1 MSWTD
6 YLKILPEVKK
16 PEKKLGF
23 NEKLKWTVIVL
34 FLYFLLSVIPLYGLD
49 PNYVSQFEALSV
61 LLAAKLGSL
70 ISLGIGPIVSGSII
84 LQLLSGAGVL
94 NLDTQSKEGREK
106 YQLIQKA
113 VSIGFIIFMN
123 TMYVLSGA
131 IPPAQGSIINILVLI
146 LQLIFGGLLLMLFDE
161 ICSKWGFGSGISLFI
176 AAGVS
181 QQVFVTALSP
191 LINDATGYFVGYMPL
206 IFQLLFEGQPALI
219 VWPLISIIATVGVF
233 MLVVFAQSIKVNI
246 PLTMGRVRGYNIKW
260 PIKFFY
266 TSNIPVIFTASLIAM
281 IQMAGMFLFN
291 AGFPLLG
298 TFAGQQPISGLAY
311 WLQFPSIQDL
321 WVQGFFNFIPQL
333 IVYPLF
339 MILGSIG
346 FSLLWV
352 QVGGQ
357 DPASV
362 ATQIYD
368 SGLSIPGF
376 RRDKRILERVLARYI
391 NPLTVLGAATVGI
404 LAVIADLFSALS
416 RGTGILLTVMII
428 YGIYENIS
436 RTGMDDASPVV
447 KKMFGAL

>member
-1 MSWTD
+1 MSWVD
-6 YLKILPEVKK
+6 YLKWLPEVKK
-16 PEKKLGF
+16 PLKKLGF
-23 NEKLKWTVIVL
+23 NEKLKWTLIVL
-34 FLYFLLSVIPLYGLD
+34 VLYFLLSVIPLYGLD
-49 PNYVSQFEALSV
+49 PNYVSQFESLSV

-84 LQLLSGAGVL
+84 LQLLNGSGVI
-94 NLDTQSKEGREK
+94 NLDTNSKEGREK
-106 YQLIQKA
+106 YQLIQKG
-113 VSIGFIIFMN
+113 VSVFFVLFMN
-123 TMYVLSGA
+123 SMYVLSGA
-131 IPPAQGSIINILVLI
+131 IPPASNTIINMIILIV
-146 LQLIFGGLLLMLFDE
+146 QLVIGGLLLMLFDE

-181 QQVFVTALSP
+181 QQIFITALSP
-191 LINDATGYFVGYMPL
+191 LINEATGYFIGYIPL
-206 IFQLLFEGQPALI
+206 IFQLLVEGNPSLI
-219 VWPLISIIATVGVF
+219 VWPLVSIISTIAVF
-233 MLVVFAQSIKVNI
+233 LLVVFAQSVKVNI

-281 IQMAGMFLFN
+281 IQMIGLFMFN

-298 TFAGQQPISGLAY
+298 QYSGQQPTSGLAF

-321 WVQGFFNFIPQL
+321 FVQGAGNFIPQL

-362 ATQIYD
+362 AEQIYD
-368 SGLSIPGF
+368 TGLSIPGF
-376 RRDKRILERVLARYI
+376 RRDKRILQRVLARYI
-391 NPLTVLGAATVGI
+391 NPLTVLGAATIGV
-404 LAVIADLFSALS
+404 LAVIADLFGALTK
-416 RGTGILLTVMII
+416 GTGILLTVMIL
-428 YGIYENIS
+428 YNLYETIS
-436 RTGMDDASPVV
+436 RSGLDDASPTV
-447 KKMFGAL
+447 KNLFGVI